1 MCDVK
6 KKIVYILLFHV
17 AAFFFGSLQAQTPEV
32 YQLERDTLAS
42 SPESSF
48 KNVDEGSGENEN
60 CLTDSVYLAGQK
72 NTSNEK
78 KVVLQRGKPGF
89 RHDRGINQ
97 FLFIPKKAWMFGC
110 TATYKSYD
118 SDDSQMFSFLKDFNF
133 NGEMLKFTPY
143 IGYMVRNNMA
153 VGVKLGYQRV
163 KGNLGNIS
171 VDLGEDLDFG
181 LSDLKY
187 NEDMFNLMLFHR
199 SYVGLDR
206 GRRFGVF
213 NETFL
218 AYNWGSNRFVQDN
231 ETQSRDTQTDV
242 QEVHV
247 GIKPGLCVFIMNN
260 VSFEFSV
267 GVAGFKY
274 RKEKQR
280 TNNIELGEWRK
291 SGANFKINIFDI
303 NMGIIVYL

>member
-6 KKIVYILLFHV
+6 KKIVYILLFHLTTS
-17 AAFFFGSLQAQTPEV
+17 FFGYLWAQTTETYRPM
-32 YQLERDTLAS
+32 RDTLTS
-42 SPESSF
+42 LSELPL

-60 CLTDSVYLAGQK
+60 CLTDSIYLANQK
-72 NTSNEK
+72 EVLIGK
-78 KVVLQRGKPGF
+78 EVVLKRGKPGF

-97 FLFIPKKAWMFGC
+97 FLFIPKKAWMLGC

-133 NGEMLKFTPY
+133 NGELLKFTPY

-171 VDLGEDLDFG
+171 IDLGEDLDFG
-181 LSDLKY
+181 LSDLRY

-213 NETFL
+213 NETYL
-218 AYNWGSNRFVQDN
+218 AYNWGSNRFVQRN

-242 QEVHV
+242 QEVHI
-247 GIKPGLCVFIMNN
+247 GINPGLCVFIMNN

-267 GVAGFKY
+267 GIAGFKY